1 MRLLLEKNADVAATG
16 NDDSTPLMS
25 ASFTGH
31 SECLRLLIENNAD
44 VHCKIKAGDTGLMMA
59 AGKGHPECVKVLLEA
74 NANMDCMDQNG
85 HTALRGASAEKHFN
99 CLMLLLDRSGGGTPA
114 SADTTAHALG
124 AVLESEEEDFSASA
138 AFMLLAHGA
147 DIDAAAEQVSEN
159 KRTAA
164 SKYANT
170 HLFIERWHEI
180 ALDALSER
188 VEVDR
193 RVGLGLHG
201 LYQEPLERV
210 LQYLGLSM
218 SADQVVNH
226 SLDAGVRRVLLPN
239 CTRNADY
246 WLQQSLK

>member
-1 MRLLLEKNADVAATG
+1 MVAALEGRPKCLKMLMEAKADV
-16 NDDSTPLMS
+16 D
-25 ASFTGH
+25 
-31 SECLRLLIENNAD
+31 
-44 VHCKIKAGDTGLMMA
+44 CK
-59 AGKGHPECVKVLLEA
+59 
-74 NANMDCMDQNG
+74 DQNCE
-85 HTALRGASAEKHFN
+85 TALTYAIKEKHFN
-99 CLMLLLDRSGGGTPA
+99 CLTVLLDRSDGGTPA
-114 SADTTAHALG
+114 SADTKAHALG

-147 DIDAAAEQVSEN
+147 DIDAAAEEVSEN
-159 KRTAA
+159 KRAAA
-164 SKYANT
+164 SMYANT

-239 CTRNADY
+239 CTRTTDY
-246 WLQQSLK
+246 WLRQSLK